1 MIEVELFLSQPVIP
15 FLERDP
21 LDPLS
26 GWECLG
32 KFRLLDLPSVGDQIS
47 IAPGQLL
54 RIKAVMHLAECARA
68 GQKQAPVVRLMV
80 DVLMATDHVGP
91 TR

>member
-1 MIEVELFLSQPVIP
+1 MIDVELFLSQPVIP

-47 IAPGQLL
+47 IAPGRLV
-54 RIKAVMHLAECARA
+54 RIKAVMHLAETETIGRT
-68 GQKQAPVVRLMV
+68 QAPVVRLMV

>member
-1 MIEVELFLSQPVIP
+1 MIEVELFLSQPAIP

-32 KFRLLDLPSVGDQIS
+32 RFKLLDLPSVGDQIS
-47 IAPGQLL
+47 IASGRLV
-54 RIKAVMHLAECARA
+54 RIKAVMHLAEIEVA
-68 GQKQAPVVRLMV
+68 GQTQAPVVRLMV
-80 DVLMATDHVGP
+80 DVLSATDHIGP